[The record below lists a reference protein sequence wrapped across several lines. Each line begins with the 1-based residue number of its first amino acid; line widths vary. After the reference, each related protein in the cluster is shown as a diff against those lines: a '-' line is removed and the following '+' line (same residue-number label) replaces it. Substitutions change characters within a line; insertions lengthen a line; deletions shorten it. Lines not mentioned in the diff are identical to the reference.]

1 VRTSAAIQTDLDA
14 AVEAR
19 RVAMTAQS
27 YSTNTGQGSQGVTRA
42 NLKDL
47 NDTIKYLTQ
56 ELEEA
61 LDAESGNYG
70 IYSGNFRRY

>member
-1 VRTSAAIQTDLDA
+1 
-14 AVEAR
+14 
-19 RVAMTAQS
+19 
-27 YSTNTGQGSQGVTRA
+27 VTRA

-70 IYSGNFRRY
+70 IFSGNFRRY